1 VLIVQEA
8 MGSGQSGCCCVTQDA
23 QPREHLSTRQQPTD
37 TNPLDVD
44 ESYMS
49 PEVRAILAQGA
60 QETGLEVDGDG
71 DDEADTAGE
80 DEDNARSVYAM
91 SMYPGVQPAHQVEH
105 PYENGHD
112 SATMWVSPFLTSMLS
127 ERRILTTVQRLRPNA
142 ICRGF

>member
-1 VLIVQEA
+1 VFIDQEA
-8 MGSGQSGCCCVTQDA
+8 MGSGQSGFCCVTQDA
-23 QPREHLSTRQQPTD
+23 QSREHLSTRQQQQTD
-37 TNPLDVD
+37 TNPLEVD

-60 QETGLEVDGDG
+60 QSTGLEVDVDG
-71 DDEADTAGE
+71 DDEADTAAE

-112 SATMWVSPFLTSMLS
+112 SATMCVASLLS
-127 ERRILTTVQRLRPNA
+127 L
-142 ICRGF
+142 C